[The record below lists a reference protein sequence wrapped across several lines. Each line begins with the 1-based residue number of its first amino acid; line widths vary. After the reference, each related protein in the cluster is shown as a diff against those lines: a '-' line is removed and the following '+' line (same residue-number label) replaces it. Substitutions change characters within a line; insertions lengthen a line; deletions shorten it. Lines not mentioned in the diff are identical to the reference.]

1 MTATSERFRKHVGDE
16 RLFQRSASC
25 LIVSSCLGNMVCETI
40 RSRKRKGKYAV
51 MTIIIL
57 SMLAV
62 SALFGVMYNA
72 FGAE

>member
-1 MTATSERFRKHVGDE
+1 
-16 RLFQRSASC
+16 
-25 LIVSSCLGNMVCETI
+25 MVCETI
-40 RSRKRKGKYAV
+40 RSNKRKGRYAV

-62 SALFGVMYNA
+62 SALFGVMYKA

>member
-1 MTATSERFRKHVGDE
+1 
-16 RLFQRSASC
+16 
-25 LIVSSCLGNMVCETI
+25 MVCETI
-40 RSRKRKGKYAV
+40 RSKKRKGRYTV

-62 SALFGVMYNA
+62 STLFGVMYKA